1 MSRVKSEIF
10 AKASEKLES
19 EVELEILSSVDLDIN
34 EVLNEDSKRD
44 DGDSGAEPD
53 NGDSGETR

>member
-34 EVLNEDSKRD
+34 EVLNENSKRD
-44 DGDSGAEPD
+44 DGDSGSEPD